1 MKSPPA
7 VCLRVTAAEW
17 RGALSNKVPIC
28 PLDTELKAED
38 GFKLGHKG

>member
-7 VCLRVTAAEW
+7 VCLMVTAAEW
-17 RGALSNKVPIC
+17 EALSNKAPIC